1 MQITIAGGCGDF
13 GRSCFLLKEGAML
26 LSWMR
31 ELQRTDWTGYL
42 ISQRSRL
49 QEQNTFSSPIRTGII
64 RGRSDISSLSALR
77 DPCF

>member
-13 GRSCFLLKEGAML
+13 GRSCFLLKEGATL

-31 ELQRTDWTGYL
+31 ELRRTDWTGYL

-49 QEQNTFSSPIRTGII
+49 QERNTFSLPIRTGII
-64 RGRSDISSLSALR
+64 QGRLDISSLSVLQ